1 MPDIFDELEEDL
13 RAERAAQFWRR
24 HANLIIGAAL
34 VVVLGVG
41 AWQGWSWWQQRQ
53 AAQAATAYLAAERE
67 TAAQGADLK
76 AAAERFAAIAHEA
89 PAGYRTL
96 ARLRAA
102 ALKAETGDR
111 AAALALWDQ
120 VAQDSGADPLYRDLA
135 TVMFVLHSLDAPDA
149 DPAQLAA
156 RIAPLAAAGADNPW
170 RASAQELAALV
181 ALKRGDREE
190 ARRGLQ
196 ALAQDVTAPQ
206 GLRSR
211 AGRIAAELGG

>member
-1 MPDIFDELEEDL
+1 
-13 RAERAAQFWRR
+13 
-24 HANLIIGAAL
+24 
-34 VVVLGVG
+34 
-41 AWQGWSWWQQRQ
+41 
-53 AAQAATAYLAAERE
+53 
-67 TAAQGADLK
+67 
-76 AAAERFAAIAHEA
+76 
-89 PAGYRTL
+89 
-96 ARLRAA
+96 
-102 ALKAETGDR
+102 
-111 AAALALWDQ
+111 
-120 VAQDSGADPLYRDLA
+120 
-135 TVMFVLHSLDAPDA
+135 MFVLHSLDAPDA